1 MKYERTIIGME
12 GKTRIVVVEDE
23 TAISKL
29 IAYVLQNAGYQV
41 EAYPD
46 GGEALCAIIKNP
58 PTLILLDLMLPT
70 MSGFEILAKLKQDEV
85 LKNIPV
91 VVLTC
96 RGQDEDKEKA
106 FKLGVSEYMT
116 KPFSPTGL
124 VSILGNVIS
133 REHPAR

>member
-1 MKYERTIIGME
+1 ME
-12 GKTRIVVVEDE
+12 GKTRVVVVEDE
-23 TAISKL
+23 AAISKL

-41 EAYPD
+41 ESYSD
-46 GGEALCAIIKNP
+46 GGEALDAIIKSP
-58 PTLILLDLMLPT
+58 PNLILLDLMLPT
-70 MSGFEILAKLKQDEV
+70 MSGFEILAKLKLEEK

-124 VSILGNVIS
+124 VAMLGSVMS
-133 REHPAR
+133 RENPTR

>member
-1 MKYERTIIGME
+1 MN
-12 GKTRIVVVEDE
+12 GKTRVIVVEDE

-29 IAYVLQNAGYQV
+29 IAYVLQNAGYLV
-41 EAYPD
+41 EAHPD
-46 GGEALCAIIKNP
+46 GGDALNAIIRNP
-58 PTLILLDLMLPT
+58 PALILLDLMLPT
-70 MSGFEILAKLKQDEV
+70 MSGFEILARLKQDDS

-106 FKLGVSEYMT
+106 FKLGVTEYIT

-124 VSILGNVIS
+124 VAILANVMS
-133 REHPAR
+133 REIHGK

>member
-1 MKYERTIIGME
+1 MNGQK
-12 GKTRIVVVEDE
+12 RIAVVEDE

-29 IAYVLQNAGYQV
+29 IAYVLGNAGFTV
-41 EAYPD
+41 EAYTD
-46 GGEALCAIIKNP
+46 GGEALKAITRNP
-58 PTLILLDLMLPT
+58 PNLILLDLMLPT

-124 VSILGNVIS
+124 VAILGNVMS
-133 REHPAR
+133 REI